1 MTTTVPGIDVSQHQG
16 VIDWPA
22 VAAAGIRFAFVRALE
37 GQTPDPTFERN
48 RRGALEAGLLVGA
61 YQYLRARHP
70 GRYQADLLLEQL
82 GDLGPGELPPAVD
95 VEELDGQDA
104 VAVRACVHAWVERTS
119 MLLGRQPVIYTGPA
133 FWQANLRGQSESEL
147 AACPLWIAD
156 YRQRPAPEVPRPWGT
171 AAIWQ
176 HSGSGSVPGVH
187 GPCDLNRWQGDEASL
202 AAWASAVCSP

>member
-119 MLLGRQPVIYTGPA
+119 MLLGWTISGSQGSRTT
-133 FWQANLRGQSESEL
+133 
-147 AACPLWIAD
+147 
-156 YRQRPAPEVPRPWGT
+156 RPAS
-171 AAIWQ
+171 I
-176 HSGSGSVPGVH
+176 
-187 GPCDLNRWQGDEASL
+187 
-202 AAWASAVCSP
+202 SAVMSRSLSSTGEE